1 MDNLEFQ
8 ECCNDTIIKMALTKE
23 ESDELLDNSL
33 PKREEQGD
41 LSDKDID
48 AIAKSIVDNI

>member
-8 ECCNDTIIKMALTKE
+8 ECCNEAITKAALTEE
-23 ESDELLDNSL
+23 ESNELLDNSL
-33 PKREEQGD
+33 PKREEQNI
-41 LSDKDID
+41 SNEDID

>member
-8 ECCNDTIIKMALTKE
+8 ECCNDTITKAALTEE
-23 ESDELLDNSL
+23 ESNELLDNSL
-33 PKREEQGD
+33 PKREGQD
-41 LSDKDID
+41 LLSDKDID

>member
-8 ECCNDTIIKMALTKE
+8 ECCNDTIIKTALTKE
-23 ESDELLDNSL
+23 ESDELLDNSF
-33 PKREEQGD
+33 PKREEQD

>member
-8 ECCNDTIIKMALTKE
+8 ECCNDTIIKTALTKE

-33 PKREEQGD
+33 PKREEQD
-41 LSDKDID
+41 FSDKDID

>member
-8 ECCNDTIIKMALTKE
+8 ECCNDTITKAALIEE
-23 ESDELLDNSL
+23 ESNELLDNSL
-33 PKREEQGD
+33 PKREVSD

>member
-8 ECCNDTIIKMALTKE
+8 ECCNDTITKAALTEE
-23 ESDELLDNSL
+23 ESNELLDNSL
-33 PKREEQGD
+33 PKREEQNI
-41 LSDKDID
+41 SNEDID

>member
-33 PKREEQGD
+33 PKREEQD